1 MKTFKFYRSSLL
13 IVLAGF
19 ILSSNTMSADEK
31 VLIDTDEKA
40 EKILLGHD
48 WECKFKDA
56 MHSVTSE
63 MVYGEANLKKV
74 TAKVKN
80 SLCPTGWGTF
90 EGKIEDGRVSGKVT
104 DVPEPCVSIAYDI
117 KIYKSADG
125 SYYTKGS
132 HMNDL
137 SGEIGQMDCVAVAK

>member
-13 IVLAGF
+13 IILAVL
-19 ILSSNTMSADEK
+19 ILSSNTMSADEEI
-31 VLIDTDEKA
+31 LIDTDEKA
-40 EKILLGHD
+40 KEILLGHD
-48 WECKFKDA
+48 WECKFKDE

-63 MVYGEANLKKV
+63 MVYEEASLKKV

-80 SLCPTGWGTF
+80 SLCPTGWGAF
-90 EGKIEDGRVSGKVT
+90 SGEIEEGRVSGKVA

-132 HMNDL
+132 HMNLL
-137 SGEIGQMDCVAVAK
+137 SGEIGQMGCVTVDK